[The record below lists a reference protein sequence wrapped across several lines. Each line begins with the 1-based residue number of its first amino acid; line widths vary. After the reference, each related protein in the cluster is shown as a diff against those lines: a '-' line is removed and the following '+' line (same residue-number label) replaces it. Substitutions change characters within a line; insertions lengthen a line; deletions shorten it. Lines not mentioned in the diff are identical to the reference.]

1 MNLDSYFIYF
11 CEFYTDHLKGRLSVV
26 DILYLSNMNL
36 MCCETESQRRA
47 YEDPVLLK
55 DYRVLQ
61 NLLQTED
68 RYMPSPT
75 YFSCVQTDIKPYM
88 RKMVSQWMLEV
99 IILIHI
105 FGLHANY

>member
-1 MNLDSYFIYF
+1 
-11 CEFYTDHLKGRLSVV
+11 
-26 DILYLSNMNL
+26 MNL

-105 FGLHANY
+105 FGLHANLLMLEVREISVTFTKRGRKVHALQMK